1 MILMILCW
9 PAAQLLLISS
19 SRFFKILIFLR
30 CCVLSWF
37 VVKHLYFY
45 GGNNLALSWSKKRL
59 NLQKRKR
66 FLIKEPFL
74 YSFDPWVRDLSRFL
88 RNEPFRSL
96 SKVPFW
102 SWSKR
107 TFWYL
112 SKEPIWSLSKGPFLI
127 FE

>member
-59 NLQKRKR
+59 NLQKCKR
-66 FLIKEPFL
+66 FLIKEPF
-74 YSFDPWVRDLSRFL
+74 STFL
-88 RNEPFRSL
+88 ILESGIFLDSCATNLFRSL